1 MLIKVDCR
9 EKEIYTH
16 ITKINDRASEA
27 APGSGSKPKPK
38 SKPTFYIMDLGDGM
52 TIQVPIPKS
61 LGTTK
66 SKVKNIEENV
76 NEQDIEEDMDDI
88 GQELDPSQEQES
100 RHIITS
106 ERLAI
111 GDIIIANVNNNVNDN
126 TIIMFERKTLY
137 DLAASIKDGR
147 YKEQSFRLSKAPIHN
162 HNIVY
167 IIEGDIEKYNE
178 KRGRISKTALQS
190 AMVSLLYYKGF
201 SVFRTMNAE
210 ETATFIYNF
219 ADKVE
224 KETGVGMGAV
234 GFYTSA
240 TEQAQTQA
248 QDEYCNVASKKEKRD
263 YITPDNIGE
272 IMLSQIPGISPK
284 IAMAIMK
291 KYNHSILG
299 FLADLKRHLDNVE
312 ENSIKMKI
320 PVNQMKVVEIS
331 KCFKDIEVP
340 VAQMSISHNYTKNN
354 NDDDDGDLNTKSQS
368 RKIGKATINKI
379 IAYLC

>member
-27 APGSGSKPKPK
+27 APGSGSKQKQK
-38 SKPTFYIMDLGDGM
+38 SNPTFYIMDLGDGM

-61 LGTTK
+61 LGTKK

-76 NEQDIEEDMDDI
+76 NEPDIEEDMDMDMDM
-88 GQELDPSQEQES
+88 GQELDPSQEQEL

-111 GDIIIANVNNNVNDN
+111 GDIIIANANNNNVNDN

-178 KRGRISKTALQS
+178 NRGRISKTALQS

-219 ADKVE
+219 ANKVE
-224 KETGVGMGAV
+224 KETVNGTGVV

-240 TEQAQTQA
+240 PASATEAQT
-248 QDEYCNVASKKEKRD
+248 QDEYCHVASKKEKRD

-299 FLADLKRHLDNVE
+299 FLADLNRHLDNVE

-320 PVNQMKVVEIS
+320 PVNQLKVAEIS

-340 VAQMSISHNYTKNN
+340 VLQMSIS
-354 NDDDDGDLNTKSQS
+354 DGDFINTKSQS

-379 IAYLC
+379 IDYLC